1 MYAANADRIPSTD
14 ADDSD
19 ALRRL
24 VRPRS
29 PRLLGA
35 ALLGGAIEARPAV
48 GGRRAAAVGPR
59 ALWRAIVVTLC
70 LGLVPVALAA
80 PAWAAKGDLDLVSR
94 AAGATGT
101 FGNGSS
107 EESAISAD
115 GRYVAFTSW
124 ASNLH
129 PDDGDINTDVF
140 VRDLE
145 EGTVT
150 LVSRATGADG
160 DKAAGDN
167 SGFFS
172 NVSTSPA
179 ISADGRYVA
188 FQSRASNLHP
198 DDGDRT
204 LDVFVRDLEANT
216 TTLVSRAG
224 GADGAKA
231 NGPSWA
237 GSHRAA
243 ISADGRYV
251 AFESWASNLHPDD
264 GDTTPDVFVRD
275 LEAHTTTLVSRAGG
289 ADGDKG
295 DDYAVSPAISADGRF
310 VAFESDATN
319 LHPDDG
325 DSNYDVFVRD
335 LEAHTTTLVNRATGA
350 AGDKGDDQGFNPA
363 ISADGRFVAF
373 ESDATN
379 LHPDDG
385 DSNYDVFVR
394 DLEAHTTTLVN
405 RATGAA
411 GDKGDDEGFNPAISA
426 DGRFVAFESG
436 ASNLHPDDGDLN
448 NDVFVRDLE
457 AHTTTL
463 VSRATGATGANGND
477 QSYTPAI
484 SADGRFVAFESYA
497 TNLHPDDG
505 NGLQDVFRRDV
516 LGPLLAAAADAY
528 ATDEDTPLSIDA
540 AAGVLGNDTDPD
552 GDGLTAALVSGPAHG
567 SLTLNADGSFR
578 YMPDPDYNGADSF
591 SYRATDGTLNSDPVT
606 VAIEVRPVDDPAP
619 LAGPTSPPATAPA
632 SASAPAPAV
641 AAQPALGQLRLASR
655 CVRPSRSGRVR
666 IRMSLR
672 MAQPGPLRIRIDRA
686 VGGGAGSRCP
696 SPDPERRF
704 TGRFERVA
712 SLSEPAAR
720 RGAAAAMVSRRLTL
734 RLRLTPGLYRIT
746 VRAKLDHNRLS
757 RPVRRYLRV
766 LG

>member
-24 VRPRS
+24 VWRRS

-70 LGLVPVALAA
+70 LGLVPVGLAA

-237 GSHRAA
+237 GSHKAA

-251 AFESWASNLHPDD
+251 AFDSWASNLHPDD

-275 LEAHTTTLVSRAGG
+275 LEANTTTLVSRAGG

-335 LEAHTTTLVNRATGA
+335 LEANTTTLVNRATGA

-394 DLEAHTTTLVN
+394 DLEAHTTTLV
-405 RATGAA
+405 
-411 GDKGDDEGFNPAISA
+411 
-426 DGRFVAFESG
+426 
-436 ASNLHPDDGDLN
+436 
-448 NDVFVRDLE
+448 
-457 AHTTTL
+457 
-463 VSRATGATGANGND
+463 SRATGTTGANGND

-567 SLTLNADGSFR
+567 SLTLNTDGSFR

-619 LAGPTSPPATAPA
+619 LAGPTSPPATVPA

-641 AAQPALGQLRLASR
+641 AAQPALGRLRLASR

-686 VGGGAGSRCP
+686 VGGGAWSRCP
-696 SPDPERRF
+696 SPDPGRRF

-720 RGAAAAMVSRRLTL
+720 PGAAAAMVSRRLTL
-734 RLRLTPGLYRIT
+734 RLRLAPGLYRIT
-746 VRAKLDHNRLS
+746 VRAKLDHDRLS